1 MDTDFRKECEN
12 SNIKFSIIVPVYNV
26 EKFLRESLDSIVAQT
41 LKDFEVICV
50 NDGSTDN
57 SLEIL
62 KEYANNDSRIKV
74 ISQENQGQ
82 GVARNNAIDIAQG
95 KYLLFVDPDDWIETN
110 ALEQIWNK
118 AEATD
123 ANIVQFN
130 YEIYND
136 LTKKRKQRI
145 IHKLAQKKY
154 AYNLKKKGFFNWHI
168 FKKGMFRDFCLAIW
182 NRAYRTDF
190 IKMND
195 IKFAPNKHGEDHIF
209 TIKSLILSE
218 RVFYLNK
225 ILYHYRN
232 RANSSV
238 NIASVNNFSAFENI
252 KILKEFLQNE
262 NLLISLQ
269 NEFEEYKLEN
279 LACHYRCIPNNDM
292 QNYLNLCQD
301 ILSKQEYLKFLDIVN
316 NVKLSQKE
324 KIFSLKNNKI
334 GGQKFKVLTILG
346 LSINLNKP
354 KMRGV

>member
-41 LKDFEVICV
+41 FKDFEVICV

-62 KEYANNDSRIKV
+62 NEYANKDSRIKI

-154 AYNLKKKGFFNWHI
+154 AYNLKKKGFFNWRI

-195 IKFAPNKHGEDHIF
+195 ILYKNEDELVRQVID
-209 TIKSLILSE
+209 SLEIM
-218 RVFYLNK
+218 LNK
-225 ILYHYRN
+225 
-232 RANSSV
+232 
-238 NIASVNNFSAFENI
+238 
-252 KILKEFLQNE
+252 KEC
-262 NLLISLQ
+262 LL
-269 NEFEEYKLEN
+269 
-279 LACHYRCIPNNDM
+279 
-292 QNYLNLCQD
+292 
-301 ILSKQEYLKFLDIVN
+301 
-316 NVKLSQKE
+316 
-324 KIFSLKNNKI
+324 
-334 GGQKFKVLTILG
+334 
-346 LSINLNKP
+346 
-354 KMRGV
+354 